1 MIILKFIINIH
12 NYQLL
17 LLLLLLLLSIVYI
30 YNLLFML
37 KY

>member
-17 LLLLLLLLSIVYI
+17 LLLLLLLSIVYI